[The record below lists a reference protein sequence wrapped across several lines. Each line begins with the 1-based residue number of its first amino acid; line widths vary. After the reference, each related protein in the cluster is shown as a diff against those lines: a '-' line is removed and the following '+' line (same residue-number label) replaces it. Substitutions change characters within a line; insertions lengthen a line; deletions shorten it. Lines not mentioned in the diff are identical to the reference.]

1 MLTVKLNWDR
11 EELLCPFWGKA
22 GRSRPTAEC
31 TVGEGIGMRRLR
43 EGYSGIFMLKSTS
56 VVIITNES
64 VYQLSDDYIYSVI
77 STQQAT

>member
-1 MLTVKLNWDR
+1 
-11 EELLCPFWGKA
+11 
-22 GRSRPTAEC
+22 
-31 TVGEGIGMRRLR
+31 
-43 EGYSGIFMLKSTS
+43 MLKSTS